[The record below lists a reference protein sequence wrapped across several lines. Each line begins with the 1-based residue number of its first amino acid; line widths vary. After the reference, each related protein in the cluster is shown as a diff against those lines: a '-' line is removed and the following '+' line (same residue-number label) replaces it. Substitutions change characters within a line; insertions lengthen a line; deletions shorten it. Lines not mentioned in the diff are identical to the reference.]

1 MDTEAFNRA
10 LDSVYGNKLD
20 LPDEEQPKLSDSFEN
35 ALNNVYS
42 PEKITTPK
50 VPVVPAAPTLTD
62 TIIPAAE
69 PVQTIIP
76 EGMESALDWTTP
88 VLETKPELP
97 PGPKLNITPSNRH
110 LYPHLTDEQAREHEK
125 VFEFGDILPSLES
138 GYKRT
143 WGNILNLMADKER
156 AYRENPDLYLEKI
169 AGLSPYAALGASMD
183 GLPSY
188 DEAAKLRSQEHE
200 EKLLAEG
207 SKYLK
212 ESSDLGRHLTW
223 EETENF
229 STFLD
234 YLTGLAGQ
242 TAPSMLAGMVSMG
255 TASPMLLEAELNA
268 ELRQIPDLSSEDQL
282 RLAERGGLIAG
293 ALEVVGLGIIARGIP
308 KSLLGKMGVPRIT
321 SFVEKHAGKNA
332 ATQFA
337 TKVTGRVGV
346 GMAGEGLT
354 ETGQEEVLMAHEA
367 AAGKEFTDE
376 EKAHRRKEALAGGTF
391 MGGFARPTIGAGQD
405 LIGKLQERAADKK
418 LRSLWDAEA
427 QRVATELF
435 RDQRLVPEPI
445 QKPPIFSEFTPEPV
459 TPVEEELTIPEGLEQ
474 APVPPSFVEST
485 PPQQV
490 SPTEVQGSP
499 ATPPGL
505 VVGKPTAPEVETEA
519 KPPPPP
525 TFTEAPE
532 GPDIETIAE
541 EPEVE
546 VVEEPEAPPVEE
558 APVETE
564 QEVEAEPEAVVEKPV
579 EETPKEKPKEE
590 RVFKPLV
597 TEKGKPESQV
607 VIKALKGVRLLPY
620 PDSLYDLP
628 FIRLNPRKANE
639 LKIINKLVDRGYISE
654 KDEGGGNYQ
663 LTPEGRS
670 AALQIR
676 ENEELA
682 LEGLPMENYTPKK
695 GRKTPTQTGGDVKFS
710 PAEFEG
716 GPSWSQGHILV
727 KGEPPRGIPRVES
740 ENKNNFTPII
750 DAAPKMTKSNPSV
763 DPIGFTIGDAFTRV
777 HFAPVGVYEEGMQTT
792 VINAEYYDF
801 FKKTWSDAKFVMDEK
816 AGSMKPISV
825 YSGDEFVGIIM
836 PMRNE
841 GGPEPG
847 FQKIL
852 TAKPAEVKPKAKP
865 KAKPKVKKPPV
876 EAPEMAEPKAVS
888 SFPESREEFEK
899 MSEGRVSPAD
909 LDKMFEPDVWE
920 GLEEGKPTKLNVFHG
935 KGKRAQYAEGV
946 EGAALGDGRYSALKE
961 SDAKDFG
968 DVTSLTVELKNP
980 AVLEADKDLVKWF
993 GEAIPS
999 ENSDRIPLLQ
1009 KAREK
1014 MVKQGYDGVIINIPQ
1029 MADVDAAGRSAKRLR
1044 EIFDVSQVLEFKPLT
1059 AEQKIETALKKPK
1072 PLGDVLQTEKK
1083 TEEPQSK
1090 KVNIKRQI
1098 PQSIRELIYTDF
1110 AEASNLDES
1119 LSMDEKVAILRQYT
1133 PKKLE
1138 EVFSKMMEDKFG
1150 IRIIKATSNMDVTLD
1165 NLMDAYTNVEG
1176 MASAL
1181 NFPLKAMGFDNSL
1194 SLQTVPRMV
1203 KLGGETLASYS
1214 PDLKRIKMGERNRSF
1229 AHEWMHALDFH
1240 IMEIMG
1246 NEWHNGGMSG
1256 RLRGYSPKAEKRLKN
1271 LRLSAKDLPDSWV
1284 TGGKE
1289 PWQEENTTE
1298 RIKDAFGNLLN
1309 SIFFGDA
1316 NVAAEIMALEE
1327 KIGNARSEGVIE
1339 GYRKDI
1345 EKLKL
1350 GMTHKHLKKTFFFTE
1365 SESMEWQSEPYLTM
1379 PTELLAR
1386 SFEAY
1391 MANRVELQSQAANY
1405 PGTEFITMPDWAYND
1420 RKYTPW
1426 PIKELQNPKID
1437 EMWEKIYP
1445 KDGDRKAIFD
1455 AYDKLFEVLA
1465 EDYFEGEAAVA
1476 SASRIVTHP
1485 LLRDFETAEE
1495 ARPWKPGAKQ
1505 EAARRL
1511 AGEKNM
1517 MLQQEERLKQLD
1529 RWKDKKL
1536 PERAWLQFE
1545 DRIAHPYLFSKRAQL
1560 FSMVERYKNTKDIDG
1575 NPSPVSDT
1583 LTEILRRLI
1592 DDPGGR
1598 KLFMQEGDQFVGTWT
1613 ETVRSLIRTEMTMFK
1628 KKIDLYDAMNFTE
1641 KQQQEL
1647 RLLMTS
1653 DPATITAAEQA
1664 QIDPNVVKLA
1674 GELRILLNKLF
1685 KYGKGEVESAGA
1697 AELRQMTF
1705 LEDNAYLPRS
1715 IDEAAIAI
1723 NPAEFKNQATKM
1735 FEEVLWENEIGS
1747 LDLGS
1752 IEQFK
1757 LIGEVA
1763 ASSRMEFQRDGRSE
1777 EGLSSNPVIQ
1787 KAAELY
1793 KDILNLERKIEG
1805 AEKKGDKKKIEALNE
1820 KLEELHE
1827 QALDLMEEAYTEV
1840 GHGWSVEHANE
1851 WYRKLTLP
1859 KGDSSDYGLTPSP
1872 FISGFTKKRKFPK
1885 EADTYM
1891 VDYYQPAIESISS
1904 YIQAIIKKT
1913 EFNKRFGPHH
1923 IKAHKK
1929 RDRYARRTRFGKRG
1943 EKTRDY
1949 LDWLLDEKLA
1959 MHMSENDF
1967 EMTRTHIMTILGRNP
1982 PPTNSSLKTVNW
1994 FHSVALT
2001 YMLTEAA
2008 ATSFAEP
2015 FVAGIKMKSGM
2026 KGLQVFAKTLQEVL
2040 QYVSKDAQ
2048 QTIQKRHQLANIF
2061 GVVDASGMADIAV
2074 NRLGGLMVDDPKTNR
2089 WVSHFFKITGLQGL
2103 TNAQRRSTMVMGFQ
2117 WFKEIAN
2124 QYQNPVGDNEAA
2136 ISANKKEAQDILL
2149 EYGIPKSQ
2157 LEEFANYMI
2166 PMMEGKK
2173 IPLPSDIMNQY
2184 GEMEG
2189 MAKHLSTAINRLVNR
2204 SIQDPEIAS
2213 KPSKAEG
2220 PFGRMIYSIMG
2231 FSYSVHA
2238 NVIKATYRD
2247 LKAVG
2252 PTESLASIAKEKD
2265 SAKRAKKAKI
2275 YGKGTLRQ
2283 AQLWSKLAG
2292 PLAGLYIAH
2301 LQVTVLRAFL
2311 TDQDRWE
2318 KEKEKGTL
2326 ASYLMELA
2334 FYRTGTLGA
2343 LDPLAQAVRAVR
2355 YEADLSRFLIGA
2367 TPGFW
2372 VQATN
2377 QMARVFLSQRNSPN
2391 TARYEKRGLEAFWR
2405 AVIGPMMILAATDP
2419 RTFSRLGPY
2428 ASLGSGVFAVAGASD
2443 TAADWFSS
2451 MALKL
2456 LGYDETNKN
2465 AFKKSRGVRAR
2476 KARRKRKIDKR

>member
-1 MDTEAFNRA
+1 MADYNAGIQSFKQQFDLDTPS
-10 LDSVYGNKLD
+10 D
-20 LPDEEQPKLSDSFEN
+20 DEDYSAGIDSFKQQFGV
-35 ALNNVYS
+35 AS
-42 PEKITTPK
+42 PAPQA
-50 VPVVPAAPTLTD
+50 AAPLTD
-62 TIIPAAE
+62 TIIP
-69 PVQTIIP
+69 P
-76 EGMESALDWTTP
+76 E
-88 VLETKPELP
+88 ELP

-110 LYPHLTDEQAREHEK
+110 LYPHLTDEQAKEHEK

-169 AGLSPYAALGASMD
+169 GGLSPYAARGASMG

-212 ESSDLGRHLTW
+212 ESSDLGRPLTW

-405 LIGKLQERAADKK
+405 VIGKLQERAADKK

-519 KPPPPP
+519 KPPHPP

-541 EPEVE
+541 EPEGE

-597 TEKGKPESQV
+597 DDKGKPLPQYV
-607 VIKALKGVRLLPY
+607 VKAMTVPDPKGLDRLSFDLKKNDDKKKVAELYKRGFINEQDSNFPTLTDKGKEFAQQIKV
-620 PDSLYDLP
+620 
-628 FIRLNPRKANE
+628 N
-639 LKIINKLVDRGYISE
+639 
-654 KDEGGGNYQ
+654 Q
-663 LTPEGRS
+663 
-670 AALQIR
+670 
-676 ENEELA
+676 ELA
-682 LEGLPMENYTPKK
+682 EEGLPMEDYTPKK
-695 GRKTPTQTGGDVKFS
+695 SVNINSIKGKRGIILNKDGTDWDGS
-710 PAEFEG
+710 PIYSNGVWA
-716 GPSWSQGHILV
+716 L
-727 KGEPPRGIPRVES
+727 KGELPEGVTPSTATFDFAPIIEG
-740 ENKNNFTPII
+740 TPI
-750 DAAPKMTKSNPSV
+750 KSEATPAV
-763 DPIGFTIGDAFTRV
+763 DPIAFSREPEAEDILV
-777 HFAPVGVYEEGMQTT
+777 HFYPNDPSLTAST
-792 VINAEYYDF
+792 VTIDGKQYDF
-801 FKKTWSDAKFVMDEK
+801 IKKQIPDAKFVVSESIMGK
-816 AGSMKPISV
+816 ISI
-825 YSGDEFVGIIM
+825 YSGDEKVGVIM
-836 PMRNE
+836 PKRNE
-841 GGPEPG
+841 GGPANQPG
-847 FQKIL
+847 IKAIL
-852 TAKPAEVKPKAKP
+852 EKNQDEKKLEVKPKAKP

-888 SFPESREEFEK
+888 SSPESREEFEK
-899 MSEGRVSPAD
+899 ISEGRVSPAD

-1029 MADVDAAGRSAKRLR
+1029 MADVDAAGRAAKRLR

-1246 NEWHNGGMSG
+1246 NEWHEGGMSG
-1256 RLRGYSPKAEKRLKN
+1256 RLRGYSPKAERELKKW
-1271 LRLSAKDLPDSWV
+1271 RLSAKDLPDSAV
-1284 TGGKE
+1284 PEGKE

-1365 SESMEWQSEPYLTM
+1365 SESMEWQSKPYLTM

-1476 SASRIVTHP
+1476 SAARTITHP

-1495 ARPWKPGAKQ
+1495 TRPWKPRAKQ

-1511 AGEKNM
+1511 AGERNM
-1517 MLQQEERLKQLD
+1517 MLQQEERLKKLD
-1529 RWKDKKL
+1529 RWKDSKL
-1536 PERAWLQFE
+1536 PERAWRQFE

-1723 NPAEFKNQATKM
+1723 NPAEFKNQVTKM
-1735 FEEVLWENEIGS
+1735 FEEVLWKNEIGP

-1793 KDILNLERKIEG
+1793 KDISNLERKIEG

-1840 GHGWSVEHANE
+1840 GHGWSLEHANE

-1923 IKAHKK
+1923 IEAHKK

-1982 PPTNSSLKTVNW
+1982 PPSNSSLKTVNW

-2124 QYQNPVGDNEAA
+2124 QYQNPVGDNKAA

-2265 SAKRAKKAKI
+2265 SAERAKKAKI

-2301 LQVTVLRAFL
+2301 LQVTVMRAFL

-2326 ASYLMELA
+2326 GSYLMELA

-2377 QMARVFLSQRNSPN
+2377 QMARAFLSQRNSPN
-2391 TARYEKRGLEAFWR
+2391 TARYEKRGLEGFWR

-2476 KARRKRKIDKR
+2476 SARRKRKIDKR

>member
-1 MDTEAFNRA
+1 
-10 LDSVYGNKLD
+10 
-20 LPDEEQPKLSDSFEN
+20 
-35 ALNNVYS
+35 
-42 PEKITTPK
+42 
-50 VPVVPAAPTLTD
+50 
-62 TIIPAAE
+62 
-69 PVQTIIP
+69 
-76 EGMESALDWTTP
+76 
-88 VLETKPELP
+88 
-97 PGPKLNITPSNRH
+97 
-110 LYPHLTDEQAREHEK
+110 
-125 VFEFGDILPSLES
+125 
-138 GYKRT
+138 
-143 WGNILNLMADKER
+143 
-156 AYRENPDLYLEKI
+156 
-169 AGLSPYAALGASMD
+169 
-183 GLPSY
+183 
-188 DEAAKLRSQEHE
+188 
-200 EKLLAEG
+200 
-207 SKYLK
+207 
-212 ESSDLGRHLTW
+212 
-223 EETENF
+223 
-229 STFLD
+229 
-234 YLTGLAGQ
+234 
-242 TAPSMLAGMVSMG
+242 
-255 TASPMLLEAELNA
+255 
-268 ELRQIPDLSSEDQL
+268 
-282 RLAERGGLIAG
+282 
-293 ALEVVGLGIIARGIP
+293 
-308 KSLLGKMGVPRIT
+308 
-321 SFVEKHAGKNA
+321 
-332 ATQFA
+332 
-337 TKVTGRVGV
+337 
-346 GMAGEGLT
+346 
-354 ETGQEEVLMAHEA
+354 
-367 AAGKEFTDE
+367 
-376 EKAHRRKEALAGGTF
+376 
-391 MGGFARPTIGAGQD
+391 
-405 LIGKLQERAADKK
+405 
-418 LRSLWDAEA
+418 
-427 QRVATELF
+427 
-435 RDQRLVPEPI
+435 
-445 QKPPIFSEFTPEPV
+445 
-459 TPVEEELTIPEGLEQ
+459 
-474 APVPPSFVEST
+474 
-485 PPQQV
+485 
-490 SPTEVQGSP
+490 
-499 ATPPGL
+499 
-505 VVGKPTAPEVETEA
+505 
-519 KPPPPP
+519 
-525 TFTEAPE
+525 
-532 GPDIETIAE
+532 
-541 EPEVE
+541 
-546 VVEEPEAPPVEE
+546 
-558 APVETE
+558 
-564 QEVEAEPEAVVEKPV
+564 
-579 EETPKEKPKEE
+579 
-590 RVFKPLV
+590 
-597 TEKGKPESQV
+597 
-607 VIKALKGVRLLPY
+607 
-620 PDSLYDLP
+620 
-628 FIRLNPRKANE
+628 
-639 LKIINKLVDRGYISE
+639 
-654 KDEGGGNYQ
+654 
-663 LTPEGRS
+663 
-670 AALQIR
+670 
-676 ENEELA
+676 
-682 LEGLPMENYTPKK
+682 
-695 GRKTPTQTGGDVKFS
+695 
-710 PAEFEG
+710 
-716 GPSWSQGHILV
+716 
-727 KGEPPRGIPRVES
+727 
-740 ENKNNFTPII
+740 
-750 DAAPKMTKSNPSV
+750 
-763 DPIGFTIGDAFTRV
+763 
-777 HFAPVGVYEEGMQTT
+777 
-792 VINAEYYDF
+792 
-801 FKKTWSDAKFVMDEK
+801 
-816 AGSMKPISV
+816 
-825 YSGDEFVGIIM
+825 
-836 PMRNE
+836 
-841 GGPEPG
+841 
-847 FQKIL
+847 
-852 TAKPAEVKPKAKP
+852 
-865 KAKPKVKKPPV
+865 
-876 EAPEMAEPKAVS
+876 MAEPKAVS

-1517 MLQQEERLKQLD
+1517 MLQQEERLKKLD